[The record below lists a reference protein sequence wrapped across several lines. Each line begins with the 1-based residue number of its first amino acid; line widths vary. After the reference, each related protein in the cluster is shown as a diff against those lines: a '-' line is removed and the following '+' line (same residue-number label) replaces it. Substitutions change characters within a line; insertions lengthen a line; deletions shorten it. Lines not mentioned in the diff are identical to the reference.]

1 MFMILRE
8 KSKKQGN
15 KIFWQE
21 KCKDFFANRTQS
33 KNIDKTKYILLKTN
47 NERTTTVRTK
57 YRNAI
62 FWQEKCKELPK
73 VQKLCNNFL
82 HKQKSIETLQRPKER
97 INKNL

>member
-1 MFMILRE
+1 MGI
-8 KSKKQGN
+8 KSFDKKSAKNSQVLKN
-15 KIFWQE
+15 AKKI
-21 KCKDFFANRTQS
+21 FANRTQS

-82 HKQKSIETLQRPKER
+82 HKQKSIETLQRPRER